1 MSKSK
6 LNKGRKKLKKVKHI
20 IKFLSHSP
28 ANKIT
33 KAIWEDS
40 TDGVIRAIANAALNL
55 QKKSRRQT

>member
-6 LNKGRKKLKKVKHI
+6 SNKVLKELKRVKHI

-33 KAIWEDS
+33 KAILGDS
-40 TDGVIRAIANAALNL
+40 PDGVIRAIANAA
-55 QKKSRRQT
+55 